1 VFGTVRGGSATVA
14 ANYNFTL
21 RSGTTDT
28 TNITRYSSGLGEFRH
43 LGGALQL
50 VTQDSN
56 PLIFA
61 TNNVE
66 RVRIDASG
74 NLGIGTST
82 PATALDVN
90 GDVTITDKIIHSGD
104 TNTAIRFPAADTVTV
119 ETDGSE
125 RLRVTST
132 GFVGIGTTTPQR
144 ILHIATAEPTVL
156 LQTTSAAVDQN
167 RWRTRVNTSGNF
179 LIGTANDA
187 FDAAEE
193 AYQIVRGTGI
203 AVSTHIFSTANTER
217 MRITAAGNVGIGK
230 TNPTV
235 ALDVVGG
242 ITSTGSIVTSGT
254 SFLMA
259 GQSTSDQNIK
269 VGEARTGSGNSYIDL
284 IGDTT
289 YTGFGTRLIR
299 GSSGAN
305 ANSSL
310 QHRGTGA
317 LSLYAQDAGI
327 VSFSTN
333 ATERMR
339 IDASGNLLLGG
350 TATPASAAASL
361 AIFNG
366 TAPTGSVTNGVVLY
380 AEDVSSSSELKVR
393 DEAGNVT
400 TLSPHNFDLI
410 PEGPS
415 EDMAWSYYSER
426 DGKRINVD
434 MLKAI
439 RLLESITGE
448 KLVHIV

>member
-1 VFGTVRGGSATVA
+1 VLTTTDINGGTVDGAVIGGSSA
-14 ANYNFTL
+14 AAIT
-21 RSGTTDT
+21 GTT
-28 TNITRYSSGLGEFRH
+28 IT
-43 LGGALQL
+43 
-50 VTQDSN
+50 
-56 PLIFA
+56 A
-61 TNNVE
+61 T
-66 RVRIDASG
+66 
-74 NLGIGTST
+74 
-82 PATALDVN
+82 
-90 GDVTITDKIIHSGD
+90 GDVTIADKIIHAGD
-104 TNTAIRFPAADTVTV
+104 TNTAIRFPLADTVTM
-119 ETDGSE
+119 ETSGIE
-125 RLRVTST
+125 RFRIDALGRVGIGVTNQVLRLQVAAQSSSAST
-132 GFVGIGTTTPQR
+132 VIAATDTDYTATFRSSQLIYNPVDTTGTLYGVSNSNLGALSFLNCQNVVIGTNGNVPMVFATNSTERMRITGAGNVGIGTTGPTEKLDVSGNINTTLATYNFVQVNSGTVQAQFAANGGGVAQIRTVSDHPMALFTNNLERMRITSAGLVGIGTTAPQR

-187 FDAAEE
+187 FNASEE

-217 MRITAAGNVGIGK
+217 MRI
-230 TNPTV
+230 
-235 ALDVVGG
+235 
-242 ITSTGSIVTSGT
+242 
-254 SFLMA
+254 
-259 GQSTSDQNIK
+259 
-269 VGEARTGSGNSYIDL
+269 
-284 IGDTT
+284 
-289 YTGFGTRLIR
+289 
-299 GSSGAN
+299 
-305 ANSSL
+305 
-310 QHRGTGA
+310 
-317 LSLYAQDAGI
+317 
-327 VSFSTN
+327 
-333 ATERMR
+333 
-339 IDASGNLLLGG
+339 DASGNVLIGG
-350 TATPASAAASL
+350 TATPASATASL

-366 TAPTGSVTNGVVLY
+366 IAPTGSVTNGVVLY